1 MSVSTIE
8 SDNQLDDQ
16 PLLDAFSESEIMDIE
31 ENILESIHEYFETN
45 LVTYSSP
52 HFFKHLTQEIC
63 VPLFEEWVNYEL
75 CTDEDYDEIETMVT
89 TQLKKYVEEIRCG
102 IPPRQTAFS
111 NCGDSSSNNNITQK
125 IERLLSIVQP
135 EQRSK
140 EWYEQRNNMLTAS
153 NIYKLL
159 GSEAQYNSLVYE
171 KCKPVTVFAQTGNYV
186 NTESTLHWGVKYE
199 PVTKMIYEKIHG
211 TNVAEFGCI
220 PHARYPFIGASPDGI
235 ITDALHP
242 RYGHMVEIKN
252 IVNREIDGIPKEEYW
267 VQMQIQME
275 NCDLDYCD
283 FVETRIKEYE
293 SEEDAMNDG
302 DREYKG
308 ILLHFVR
315 KMLVANSD
323 ETYDGSPFY
332 VYMPL
337 DVEFSKA
344 TVDAWILAKRNE
356 YREDFVLFRT
366 IYWYLDEISCVLVP
380 RNRPWFETALPVF
393 AKAWE
398 TIQFE
403 RVHGYEHRASIKK
416 KKVIVDLNGD
426 VHTIQNMPISNG
438 RGICLIKM
446 DS

>member
-1 MSVSTIE
+1 MSISTTE
-8 SDNQLDDQ
+8 SDNQHFDE
-16 PLLDAFSESEIMDIE
+16 PLIDTFSESEFMDIE

-45 LVTYSSP
+45 LVEYSSP
-52 HFFKHLTQEIC
+52 NFFKNLKTDISE
-63 VPLFEEWVNYEL
+63 PLLEEWVDFGL
-75 CTDEDYDEIETMVT
+75 CTYDDHDEIEMMVQ
-89 TQLKKYVEEIRCG
+89 TQLEKYMEEIRCG
-102 IPPRQTAFS
+102 IPPRQTTFS
-111 NCGDSSSNNNITQK
+111 NCGDSSANHTIAQK
-125 IERLLSIVQP
+125 IGRLLSISQP

-140 EWYEQRNNMLTAS
+140 EWYEQRNNMITAS

-159 GSEAQYNSLVYE
+159 GSEAQYNSLIYE
-171 KCKPVTVFAQTGNYV
+171 KCKPVAESHSTYV
-186 NTESTLHWGVKYE
+186 NTESSLHWGVKYE
-199 PVTKMIYEKIHG
+199 PVTKMIYEKMYCVDI
-211 TNVAEFGCI
+211 AEFGCI
-220 PHARYPFIGASPDGI
+220 PHPTYPFIGASPDGI
-235 ITDALHP
+235 ITDSRHP

-293 SEEDAMNDG
+293 SEEEAMNDT

-308 ILLHFVR
+308 ILLHFIR

-337 DVEFSKA
+337 DVEFSKIS
-344 TVDAWILAKRNE
+344 VDEWILAKRNE
-356 YREDFVLFRT
+356 YREDFVLFKS
-366 IYWYLDEISCVLVP
+366 IHWYLDEISCVLVP

-403 RVHGYEHRASIKK
+403 RVNGFEHRASNKK
-416 KKVIVDLNGD
+416 KKVVVDLNGD
-426 VHTIQNMPISNG
+426 VHTIQNMPIGNG
-438 RGICLIKM
+438 GRICLIKM